1 MPISSM
7 CSSGWKCAPNQP
19 SKKAWAASR
28 SGTASARRSTRRTKD
43 MASSLAKM
51 CAHFGESVE
60 EAEVVLMKT
69 DRHAEGVGE
78 SEGRQR
84 PHDDA
89 AVQQGIDQG
98 SALGDLGH
106 EEEVGLAR
114 DGRPTGG
121 GPPVAEI
128 AALGPGTRPAAG
140 RG

>member
-1 MPISSM
+1 MPMSSM

-28 SGTASARRSTRRTKD
+28 AGTASARRSTRRTKA
-43 MASSLAKM
+43 MAASLAKM
-51 CAHFGESVE
+51 CAHFGEGVE

-78 SEGRQR
+78 SEGSQR

-98 SALGDLGH
+98 RALGDLGH

-114 DGRPTGG
+114 DGRATRG
-121 GPPVAEI
+121 GPTVAEI
-128 AALGPGTRPAAG
+128 AGRRRRQAPAGG
-140 RG
+140 R